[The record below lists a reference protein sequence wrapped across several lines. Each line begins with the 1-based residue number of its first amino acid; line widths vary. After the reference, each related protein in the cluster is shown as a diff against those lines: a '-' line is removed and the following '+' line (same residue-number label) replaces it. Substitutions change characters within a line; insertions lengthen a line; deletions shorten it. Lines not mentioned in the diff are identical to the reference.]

1 MNIVCLIS
9 TLLGAINFNSNE
21 AKLAPHLLNER
32 LSFKL
37 EYLNLTVARLNFEM
51 VATQGDNYHLKV
63 HAKST
68 GSANLM
74 FKLDNLYET
83 YFDQRTFL
91 PNRIVKRIDQKNIQ
105 HQLNF
110 SFDHRNGSAKLGD
123 SLSWQIPDDCFDY
136 FSMLYFLR
144 SQRLQPGDLLSF
156 HLDSEYIISRVEVK
170 VVSNQESIKVPAGR
184 FKAIKLNLK
193 FTQLTQRSRPWRT
206 DLLTNR
212 LAAPGSEL
220 TLWLSDDA
228 DLLPLKISYHQSQI
242 KTQLV
247 LDSFSRGQRR

>member
-1 MNIVCLIS
+1 MIA
-9 TLLGAINFNSNE
+9 TLLGLMNFKPSE
-21 AKLAPHLLNER
+21 AKLDSYLLGEL

-51 VATQGDNYHLKV
+51 RAITAENYHLKV

-68 GSANLM
+68 GSANFM

-83 YFDQRTFL
+83 IFDRRTFL

-105 HQLNF
+105 HELNVT
-110 SFDHRNGSAKLGD
+110 FDHRDGLAKLGD
-123 SLSWQIPDDCFDY
+123 SLTWQIPDDCFDY
-136 FSMLYFLR
+136 FSMLYYLR
-144 SQRLQPGDLLSF
+144 SQQLQPNEMLSF
-156 HLDSEYIISRVEVK
+156 HLDSEYIISKVEAK
-170 VVSNQESIKVPAGR
+170 VVSNQESVKVPAGK
-184 FKAIKLNLK
+184 FKAIKLDLK

-228 DLLPLKISYHQSQI
+228 DRLPLKISYHQSQI

-247 LDSFSRGQRR
+247 LDSFSRGQRQ